1 MLCGAMLALAS
12 CGGSETCKIG
22 VQQGTTGELY
32 LKGDADMAFAGYSN
46 IECKSYNTAGLAVQ
60 AMIDGQINY
69 VIIDNEVAKAL
80 VNQNPGTKVIDIALS
95 AEEYA
100 FGVDK
105 SQDNI
110 KAALNEL
117 LAEMKADGSLDA
129 LFAKYDALE
138 YDDDGNVIGGDE
150 NIIGIDSADKDNNN
164 AAGQLVVA
172 TNAEFAPWEYKE
184 GNQYFGIDMEI
195 AQLFATELGME
206 LVIEDMDFDN
216 VVGSVGKQNIDI
228 AMSGITITAERAE
241 VVNFSNPYYTSVQY
255 VIYDPAQTTFE
266 SRTADNGTACVFW
279 SDLMNKD
286 LGVQRDTTGHL
297 YVDGEIDGG
306 VLDGTTGACT
316 PFDNA
321 QVAVDAISANR
332 IDVVVVD
339 ELPAQFICN
348 KNTTVNAW

>member
-1 MLCGAMLALAS
+1 MKKIISLILALAMVCGAMFALAS
-12 CGGSETCKIG
+12 CASNEGCKIG

-46 IECKSYNTAGLAVQ
+46 IECKSYSTAGLAVK
-60 AMIDGQINY
+60 AMLDGQINY

-110 KAALNEL
+110 KTALNEL

-172 TNAEFAPWEYKE
+172 TNAAFAPFEYKK
-184 GNQYFGIDMEI
+184 GNQFAGIDMEI
-195 AQLFATELGME
+195 MKALADKLGLE
-206 LVIEDMDFDN
+206 LVIEDMDFDA
-216 VVGSVGKQNIDI
+216 VVTSVGKNNIDI
-228 AMSGITITAERAE
+228 AASGLTIKESRKQA
-241 VVNFSNPYYTSVQY
+241 VNFSDSYFSEAFQVLIVP
-255 VIYDPAQTTFE
+255 E
-266 SRTADNGTACVFW
+266 SNTEFDSCKTKADI
-279 SDLMNKD
+279 
-286 LGVQRDTTGHL
+286 
-297 YVDGEIDGG
+297 E
-306 VLDGTTGACT
+306 
-316 PFDNA
+316 
-321 QVAVDAISANR
+321 AILKA
-332 IDVVVVD
+332 
-339 ELPAQFICN
+339 
-348 KNTTVNAW
+348 K